1 MGVPLLLFA
10 VLVPMLTAVVQA
22 QPMSAAEAA
31 MFACIIGT
39 VETAGEAEEYID
51 AAGVLEHCTCRGVRD
66 ANVADLFEL
75 CPEVSSISINE
86 LNSVR
91 R

>member
-22 QPMSAAEAA
+22 QPMSPSEAA

-51 AAGVLEHCTCRGVRD
+51 AAGVLDHCTCRGVRD
-66 ANVADLFEL
+66 ANVADMIEL
-75 CPEVSSISINE
+75 CPEVTSISIRE

>member
-10 VLVPMLTAVVQA
+10 VLVQMLTAVVQA
-22 QPMSAAEAA
+22 QPMSPSEAA

-66 ANVADLFEL
+66 ANVADMIEL
-75 CPEVSSISINE
+75 CPEVTSISIRE

>member
-22 QPMSAAEAA
+22 QPMSPSEAA

-66 ANVADLFEL
+66 ANVADMIEL
-75 CPEVSSISINE
+75 CPEVTSIFIRE

>member
-1 MGVPLLLFA
+1 MGVPLLPFA

-22 QPMSAAEAA
+22 QPMSPSEAA

-66 ANVADLFEL
+66 ANVADMIEL
-75 CPEVSSISINE
+75 CPEVTSISIRE